1 MSFELIEAEK
11 AHYPKAL
18 MCRALG
24 LSRSG
29 HHAYSTRGPSRRALE
44 EQQLDVLVAAV
55 FAELGGRYGAPRI
68 EQELRRRGHRTSR
81 KRVAASMLRQGLAA
95 WGRRRWRRTT
105 DSSHREPIF
114 LVVVLDLFSRKVVGW
129 SVGNRL
135 DAELSAEA
143 LRRALARRRPGPGLL
158 FHSDRGIE
166 FAANTFRAQLAHAGA
181 VQSMSRRGN
190 CWDNAVAESFFS
202 TLEFEMDPGAAWRWA
217 ADAERELFT
226 FIEGYYNARRLHSR
240 NRYRSPNETESDW
253 RSRVLAAQP
262 RCPRNRGKLRTAT
275 IAGKPG
281 NRQAAFS
288 RFHMPGNSET
298 MAGAADV

>member
-95 WGRRRWRRTT
+95 RVRRRWRRTT
-105 DSSHREPIF
+105 DSSHREPIAPNLLDRNFTAEAPDRAWVADTTYLPVLGGFIF

-129 SVGNRL
+129 SVGDRL
-135 DAELSAEA
+135 DAELSGEA
-143 LRRALARRRPGPGLL
+143 LQRALARRRPGPGLL

-166 FAANTFRAQLAHAGA
+166 FAAKSFRAQLAHAGA
-181 VQSMSRRGN
+181 VQSMSRKGN

-202 TLEFEMDPGAAWRWA
+202 TLEFEMDPGAAWRSA
-217 ADAERELFT
+217 ADAEPELFT

-253 RSRVLAAQP
+253 RSRGLAA
-262 RCPRNRGKLRTAT
+262 
-275 IAGKPG
+275 
-281 NRQAAFS
+281 
-288 RFHMPGNSET
+288 
-298 MAGAADV
+298 